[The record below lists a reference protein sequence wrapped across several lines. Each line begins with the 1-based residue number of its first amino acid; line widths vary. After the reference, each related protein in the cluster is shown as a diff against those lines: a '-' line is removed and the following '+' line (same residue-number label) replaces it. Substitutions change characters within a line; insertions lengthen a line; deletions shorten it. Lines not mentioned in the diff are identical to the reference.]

1 MESYKNPVFTARQLL
16 DYAESN
22 IVSGAVVVVGGAEV
36 TPGRSAG
43 QAARRRRA
51 VIGFAS
57 AIGALAVGVAGGA
70 GATAL
75 SVEATLT
82 VEYGTTD
89 PVQLT
94 GVGVAAANPIVGGD
108 QLVSLLVGPISF
120 CDPAPVPPSTC
131 DPAPVPFTDPNVS
144 ALVKS
149 YRLEGVS
156 GQRGFFFDLSH
167 ATTSPLKLTQDKLP
181 VSGIARIC
189 LLDTNCPSSI
199 SVDVDLSQNG
209 IRGVGIGGTITAG
222 TTTGFFIS
230 LHHSPW
236 QLAPATL
243 DQSISPGTIITA
255 MATGYVRGPLLNTS
269 TAAKIGGSI
278 QLIAPSQV
286 FTMGVPGGF
295 SDTQALFTRLTLKF
309 VPEPGLSL
317 LLGPG
322 VVGLA
327 LLGRRRMRS

>member
-1 MESYKNPVFTARQLL
+1 M
-16 DYAESN
+16 
-22 IVSGAVVVVGGAEV
+22 I
-36 TPGRSAG
+36 PGRSTVRAS
-43 QAARRRRA
+43 RRRHA
-51 VIGFAS
+51 IIGFAG
-57 AIGALAVGVAGGA
+57 AIGALAVGAAGGA

-89 PVQLT
+89 PVHLT
-94 GVGVAAANPIVGGD
+94 GVGVAAANPSVGGD

-120 CDPAPVPPSTC
+120 CDVDFPFFCA
-131 DPAPVPFTDPNVS
+131 DPVPFTDPKVN

-149 YRLEGVS
+149 YRLLGVS

-167 ATTSPLKLTQDKLP
+167 ATTSPSKLTQYMLP

-189 LLDTNCPSSI
+189 LLDSECPSVVQ
-199 SVDVDLSQNG
+199 VDVDLSQNG
-209 IRGVGIGGTITAG
+209 TRGIGIGGIITAG
-222 TTTGFFIS
+222 TTTFFFIS
-230 LHHSPW
+230 IHHEPW
-236 QLAPATL
+236 QLASATL

-255 MATGYVRGPLLNTS
+255 MATGYVRGPLSKTS

-286 FTMGVPGGF
+286 FTMGVPGGY